1 MTFNYSFDEKYKE
14 QKILNVDFGPVNI
27 IEPKYYIYSS
37 GNDSIW
43 TKLPKYPIL
52 LDNFMENCVS
62 CGGGIEM
69 NELRKQKTLNVFF
82 VLQSLCPTKLN

>member
-1 MTFNYSFDEKYKE
+1 MVFNLRFDERFID
-14 QKILNVDFGPVNI
+14 QKVLDVDFGPISI

-52 LDNFMENCVS
+52 LDNFMENWKEKH
-62 CGGGIEM
+62 I
-69 NELRKQKTLNVFF
+69 
-82 VLQSLCPTKLN
+82 